1 MKILLTGGCGYIG
14 TSLTREL
21 LAQGHAV
28 KVVDI
33 QWFGN
38 YVEPHPNL
46 TIVQDD
52 IRNASSWDLGGFD
65 VVMHLANV
73 ANDPC
78 SDLNSKLN
86 WEVNALASMF
96 LVERAIKDG
105 VPQFIFASSG
115 SVYGVK
121 EEPEVT
127 EEELKLQIAGMEARI
142 ELMVKRGQCIDFI
155 RADANRPLCL
165 PEREI

>member
-1 MKILLTGGCGYIG
+1 MKILLTGGCGFIG
-14 TSLTREL
+14 TSLTNEL
-21 LAQGHAV
+21 LRNGHIV

-38 YVEPHPNL
+38 YLEPHANL
-46 TIVQDD
+46 TVVKDD
-52 IRNASSWDLGGFD
+52 IRNASTWDLRGFD

-86 WEVNALASMF
+86 WEVNALATMF
-96 LVERAIKDG
+96 LVERAIKDQ

-121 EEPEVT
+121 EESEVT
-127 EEELKLQIAGMEARI
+127 EDL
-142 ELMVKRGQCIDFI
+142 D
-155 RADANRPLCL
+155 LCL
-165 PEREI
+165 LYTSPSPRDRTRSRMPSSA